1 MSKTKS
7 SSKAAKPSKSDVL
20 AKVKNGGV
28 TKPVKEDKAAKKELA
43 KKAEKEEKKS
53 KKDKKKAKEPTPE
66 PESDSEDEASSESDS
81 SESEA
86 EVKKPVTNGKAS
98 KAVAKEESS
107 DESDSSDSSEDEAP
121 APKKAAA
128 AKTNGKVAAKK
139 EESDSSESD
148 SSDEEAAPKAT
159 KAAAKDDSDD
169 SSDSDSD
176 DEEEAKPKINGAA
189 LPADA
194 ADDETDSDGSDSS
207 SEEESDEEEKPAKSN
222 KRKAE
227 DAAEPTTK
235 KAKTEAVTTATGEES
250 TQKNLFVGN
259 LSWNIDEAWLRETFE
274 EHGELSGCRVMTD
287 KATGRSKGFGYVEFV
302 KAEDA
307 AAAYDAKKGYELDNR
322 AINLDWASAKPN
334 NADSQN
340 DRRKQYGDQLSEPT
354 DTLFVGNLSF
364 DVGQEQVSEAFSAH
378 GTILSVR
385 LPTRPEDGLP
395 KGFGYVTFTTVEE
408 ATGALE
414 AMQGSYI
421 SSRPIRLDYSQPR
434 PPRDDNAGGRGRGG
448 FGGGFGGRGGGRGR
462 GGFNDRGGRGGGRG
476 GFGGRGRGAPRGGR
490 GASTNRGG
498 FGDFQGQKMSFD

>member
-7 SSKAAKPSKSDVL
+7 STKAVKPSKSDVL
-20 AKVKNGGV
+20 TKVKNGGV
-28 TKPVKEDKAAKKELA
+28 SKPVKEDKVAKKELA

-66 PESDSEDEASSESDS
+66 PESSDEDAASSESES
-81 SESEA
+81 SESESEA
-86 EVKKPVTNGKAS
+86 KTKKPVTNGKAS
-98 KAVAKEESS
+98 KKAAAKEDSS

-121 APKKAAA
+121 APKKAD
-128 AKTNGKVAAKK
+128 AKTNGTKVAAKK
-139 EESDSSESD
+139 DESD
-148 SSDEEAAPKAT
+148 SSD
-159 KAAAKDDSDD
+159 S
-169 SSDSDSD
+169 SD
-176 DEEEAKPKINGAA
+176 DEEEATPKLAAAAKDESSDDSDSDESEDEADAKPKINGSA

-194 ADDETDSDGSDSS
+194 ADDETDSDASDSS
-207 SEEESDEEEKPAKSN
+207 SEDESDDEKPAKTN

-227 DAAEPTTK
+227 DDAEPTTK
-235 KAKTEAVTTATGEES
+235 KAKTAVTTAIGEES

-302 KAEDA
+302 RAEDA
-307 AAAYDAKKGYELDNR
+307 AAAYEAKKGFELDNR

-334 NADSQN
+334 NQDSQN

-364 DVGQEQVSEAFSAH
+364 DVGQEQVSEAFAAY

-385 LPTRPEDGLP
+385 LPTQPDTGAL
-395 KGFGYVTFTTVEE
+395 KGFGYVTFSTVEE
-408 ATGALE
+408 ASGALE
-414 AMQGSYI
+414 AMQGSYL
-421 SSRPIRLDYSQPR
+421 SNRPVRLDYSQPR
-434 PPRDDNAGGRGRGG
+434 PPRDDNAGGRGGR
-448 FGGGFGGRGGGRGR
+448 GGFGGRGGGRGR
-462 GGFNDRGGRGGGRG
+462 GGFGDRGGRGGRG
-476 GFGGRGRGAPRGGR
+476 GSFGGRGRGAPRGGR